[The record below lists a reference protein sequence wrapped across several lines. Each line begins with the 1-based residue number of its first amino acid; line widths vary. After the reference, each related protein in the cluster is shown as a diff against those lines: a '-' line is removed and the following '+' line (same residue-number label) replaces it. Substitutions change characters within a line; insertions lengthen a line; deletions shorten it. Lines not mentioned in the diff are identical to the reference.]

1 MFAVEVEGGGGGG
14 RGATDPYVSV
24 EPEVEEGS
32 FEVEEEEVA
41 GTTGSGFS
49 EEWVPVAQGS
59 NFMKSSNSVVAAI
72 CQQVREN
79 QSQGNSFKLERQG
92 ENLRLFDDAQQ
103 DQLLR
108 PS

>member
-32 FEVEEEEVA
+32 FEVEDDEVA

-59 NFMKSSNSVVAAI
+59 NFMKSSKSVVAVL
-72 CQQVREN
+72 CHTCTRESVSRE
-79 QSQGNSFKLERQG
+79 QLQGWKDRGRTYACSRMRNRTS
-92 ENLRLFDDAQQ
+92 
-103 DQLLR
+103 
-108 PS
+108 S